1 MGIVFVQAKVTGPTG
16 KQATLKFLVDS
27 GAMYT
32 LLPWRVWRAIGL
44 KPMESIKCSL
54 VDGTMVERKVSE
66 CRIALPQGKRTTPVL
81 LGKKGDEA
89 LLGMV
94 TLEELRLVLNPFTR
108 QLQPMRMML
117 A

>member
-1 MGIVFVQAKVTGPTG
+1 MRLRRLQVGIQ
-16 KQATLKFLVDS
+16 
-27 GAMYT
+27 
-32 LLPWRVWRAIGL
+32 IG
-44 KPMESIKCSL
+44 
-54 VDGTMVERKVSE
+54 
-66 CRIALPQGKRTTPVL
+66 ALPQGKRTTPVL

-117 A
+117 ASKHSRLRLVC